1 MKKIASFVITS
12 ICCLLSVRLA
22 SAGNLQSRIFS
33 SNHAYSTAAQVQRS
47 DLTIALKPSTAVPDS
62 KIEVFIYAIA
72 PTATASDGL
81 ADANAFDIG
90 NISVECPRS
99 IPGAF
104 EFGAPQI
111 IPADRSHIYYK
122 DGFYHKIVCPYT
134 GDGRLE
140 ADDFGY
146 SNDNFMRIK
155 NIINPKND
163 PTLPNTQLIRTPIWL
178 NFHTTA
184 TAQMTI
190 TSARSVKMLAT
201 IEPQISIWID
211 GLPKGGRYCDQVT
224 TGSSTGKLAD
234 FGKVSNTYFSDV
246 AQKLSAT
253 ANIAHGY
260 VVTVIQDDQMRLLD
274 DNREVVC
281 KGNGYTD
288 DACIPNLKIDGLTST
303 TMRLWE
309 NKDDIWINDEPRRG
323 LGYTMENVYGK
334 DNLFDW
340 HQGYTIFADKENEE
354 DPVPIMTS
362 KEGRYGVNY
371 ICYRVVPTDENIV
384 GNYANNITYTLTA
397 HF

>member
-1 MKKIASFVITS
+1 M
-12 ICCLLSVRLA
+12 A
-22 SAGNLQSRIFS
+22 SANSRLQSRVFS
-33 SNHAYSTAAQVQRS
+33 SNHAYSTASQIQKS

-62 KIEVFIYAIA
+62 KIEVFLYAVA

-81 ADANAFDIG
+81 ADFNAFDAAY
-90 NISVECPRS
+90 ISVECPRS
-99 IPGAF
+99 IPGSF

-111 IPADRSHIYYK
+111 ITATNHSQLSYNG
-122 DGFYHKIVCPYT
+122 GFYHKIICPYT

-140 ADDFGY
+140 NADFGY
-146 SNDNFMRIK
+146 TNDNFLKIK
-155 NIINPKND
+155 NVINPKND
-163 PTLPNTQLIRTPIWL
+163 PNLPNTQLIRTPIWVS
-178 NFHTTA
+178 FHATA
-184 TAQMTI
+184 TAEMNI

-201 IEPQISIWID
+201 IEPQISLWIE

-234 FGKVSNTYFSDV
+234 FGKIGNTYFSDV

-260 VVTVIQDDQMRLLD
+260 VVTAIQDDQMRYVD
-274 DNREVVC
+274 DTRKVVC
-281 KGNGYTD
+281 SGNGYGRD
-288 DACIPNLKIDGLTST
+288 DCIPNLKIDGLTST

-323 LGYTMENVYGK
+323 LGYTMENVIGK
-334 DNLFDW
+334 DNIFDW
-340 HQGYTIFADKENEE
+340 HHGYTFFADKENDE

-397 HF
+397 NF